1 MIEQAISI
9 SAYCSACR
17 YELLGHNSFI
27 NKKSLFLGMVK
38 DDNSKLNK
46 KDLIDKELK
55 DKIIVETQNEIKD
68 EVNEKSLSI
77 TNDSKEKLIGFLGTP
92 KDPLKG
98 KKLVIMCHGY
108 TGHKNNVFF
117 SMLSKLLNE
126 QGYYTYRFDFAGNGE
141 SEGKFEESTITKEIE
156 DIKSVGLYFT
166 EKGYD
171 LLSILGHSKGGT
183 DVLMN
188 QTKYHGAKSVV
199 ALAAKVYGAKGMD
212 KKYSKE
218 QMELLEKQGFFLFE
232 KKGKIFKISK
242 LNIDDRIKNYAD
254 IREKCEQILV
264 PVLLV
269 HGTNDITTP
278 VDESKDLIKVLNM
291 KSTLKTIEGADHN
304 FTNEEHQK
312 IMFNTI
318 TIFLS
323 WVERGHF

>member
-1 MIEQAISI
+1 
-9 SAYCSACR
+9 
-17 YELLGHNSFI
+17 
-27 NKKSLFLGMVK
+27 MVK